1 MMMNRTQRRA
11 LKRDAVA
18 IAARLVA
25 RCYDIGPHGGL
36 APIESPDARA
46 ALCRAFEALLRGGGA
61 PAAIA
66 VTQTEA
72 KGFPRY
78 IPGPWTHS
86 SLAAGFDPD
95 CRACFS
101 IQSATSFVGDDGEAA
116 RAAQDLALRALGVV
130 MTTRGFPMGPAV
142 GRAC

>member
-1 MMMNRTQRRA
+1 MKINRAQRRA

-18 IAARLVA
+18 TATRLVA

-36 APIESPDARA
+36 APIENPHARA

-61 PAAIA
+61 PVAIA

-95 CRACFS
+95 CRACFRS
-101 IQSATSFVGDDGEAA
+101 SLPTRLWGMMARPHGPPKTSPCA
-116 RAAQDLALRALGVV
+116 RWAW
-130 MTTRGFPMGPAV
+130 
-142 GRAC
+142 